1 MTSHP
6 LHLSP
11 LRLGEQSK
19 VGLIHH
25 WYFTWKI
32 VRRGDKVFHCTTS
45 PSQAEKVA
53 AIERVCREAKPRF
66 TALTAIL
73 TDGQNVQHGKALTAA
88 GFTLAAQG
96 ENLRT
101 NNLLFLY
108 TKTL

>member
-1 MTSHP
+1 MTLLP

-25 WYFTWKI
+25 WYSTWKI
-32 VRRGDKVFHCTTS
+32 VRRGDKVFCRTS

-53 AIERVCREAKPRF
+53 EIERMCRAAKPRF

-73 TDGQNVQHGKALTAA
+73 TNEQNVQYGEALTAA

-101 NNLLFLY
+101 NNLLFFY

>member
-1 MTSHP
+1 MTFHP

-25 WYFTWKI
+25 WYFTLKI
-32 VRRGDKVFHCTTS
+32 VRRGDKVLYLTS

-53 AIERVCREAKPRF
+53 EIERVCREAKPRF
-66 TALTAIL
+66 TVLTAIL
-73 TDGQNVQHGKALTAA
+73 TDEQNVQHGTALTAA

-108 TKTL
+108 TKPL